1 MNDCHLLRFGAA
13 AAVTGAVAQLV
24 ASVLE
29 PDWGGDPAKA
39 VRVVADNGF
48 WNGDRLLD
56 LIGVLLAV
64 CALTT
69 VGRTFQ
75 PVCQGKTLTAGAV
88 LGERR
93 VRL

>member
-1 MNDCHLLRFGAA
+1 M
-13 AAVTGAVAQLV
+13 VAN
-24 ASVLE
+24 
-29 PDWGGDPAKA
+29 
-39 VRVVADNGF
+39 NGF